1 MNRARAHIRGQV
13 GQSLVEMIVVV
24 FIFVLVMTTV
34 TGAFLSVH
42 RTTDEIDNRFEN
54 TGEAQK
60 LIAALT
66 KDVRT
71 ATPLSSG
78 NSAFLLADKR
88 QITFYGDL
96 NYVTGVDPRFPNK
109 VDLLIDSTNPAA
121 PVLNEYIWVPTNN
134 GTTDA
139 TPIYTTA
146 PTTLRLVGQYVANSA
161 SDPIFQYY
169 DADGVALTSLPL
181 NAQDQ
186 LLVRTIK
193 ISLSVRKQTSRTVQ
207 PTRVES
213 TVRLANVIYGN
224 LTAS

>member
-1 MNRARAHIRGQV
+1 MPG
-13 GQSLVEMIVVV
+13 
-24 FIFVLVMTTV
+24 
-34 TGAFLSVH
+34 GA
-42 RTTDEIDNRFEN
+42 
-54 TGEAQK
+54 GA
-60 LIAALT
+60 IAA
-66 KDVRT
+66 
-71 ATPLSSG
+71 PS
-78 NSAFLLADKR
+78 
-88 QITFYGDL
+88 
-96 NYVTGVDPRFPNK
+96 
-109 VDLLIDSTNPAA
+109 
-121 PVLNEYIWVPTNN
+121 TNN